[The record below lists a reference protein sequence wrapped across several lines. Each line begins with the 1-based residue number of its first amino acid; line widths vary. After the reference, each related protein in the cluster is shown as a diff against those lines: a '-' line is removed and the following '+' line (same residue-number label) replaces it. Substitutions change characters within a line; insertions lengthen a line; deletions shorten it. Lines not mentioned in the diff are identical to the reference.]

1 MLVFPNDYFYRNPPK
16 LKVKHILP
24 KIGEVEDF
32 DIEWEFQ
39 GEIGDVE
46 ALADVLGGGEK
57 GRGGEGGRDGEG
69 PDREKLIEEYEEYLR
84 ELENVKSKE
93 KRVTQDLIT
102 VFVDLHRVASEF
114 GEMLGNLTKT
124 LANLVYTTSPTLGA
138 LGEGLGAFGREMQ
151 GLGKAVGGIH
161 ENLRKSVED
170 FRKAASA
177 LEMFQL
183 RFPQGAPDLSRIQQ
197 GAQTAATAAQ
207 AAGRIGMVVRGLQ
220 GIAAA
225 AGPASIFLLAFTQ
238 ALAVFA
244 QSLQILLPIVSTL
257 LGILGNIF
265 QVIERGTQVMSVIER
280 WRLAFSQFVEGAAAG
295 EQAFNRFM
303 NMFSRFGTT
312 LDELTRSL
320 SNALGSIGIMA
331 AQGRVSLEEWA
342 SLLGRIGQLGVRAG
356 QQAEVLRAALEGRI
370 HEAGGLGLPVETAES
385 IAMLQYGIAG
395 MGETA
400 TRTMVAMALLEM
412 QIDNLRQ
419 QSARAAQGTRTAVD
433 AIRAY
438 NQIVGRLQEIYQ
450 DAGRIILEY
459 VAEPLQVFARLIQT
473 SQIREVLGGIAEA
486 VGTFAQSFLEALAPF
501 LERIANILQERMG
514 FLIERARDIGWILG
528 ETLGVALETIVDF
541 ITNPW
546 VLLAFQR
553 FALFLSGLVETLSGI
568 IRVLG
573 PPTME
578 VLGLV
583 VGVLGL
589 VLKGFGLFLNGIVE
603 ITHWL
608 GRLLRLFDR
617 RRDRPQAE
625 IPSQLGQF
633 QQAMR
638 ELDRTLNNTATA
650 TLLVKRSFEA
660 VSEEARKFA
669 DNYRRIQQVMQ
680 EVSILFTPQ
689 GLGATWA
696 PFQEFFRTFRQT
708 TFLPPEIRRGF
719 EEAGVLE
726 RRGAGIAG
734 IFARGQQPAIIR
746 PEEELEF
753 RIPRLQPIPVG
764 FAEWAGVQIQAA
776 LREIDA
782 RMTHLA
788 ATLATFNQEMMRT
801 GYTINTSVIQAYQQ
815 LAQAFRN
822 LATQM
827 ENINRQTQEMI
838 RGLKQ
843 AYEITETWLRLRWGL
858 EDLRTAGA
866 YLDNIVTASERLLTI
881 TRLRAE
887 AQLIEVQRA
896 AAVLGIIT
904 AMVRQQIASL
914 RRSGVDI
921 GIEPEQFDP
930 LRMAPAQIAQIMQ
943 RAGMPY
949 FLVNLTIQLTQ
960 GLQESWTTMVEVFRR
975 GGEEIVSAAS
985 SFRELQREI
994 TEAAVRFGDMRRAL
1008 QSGIWALIS
1017 FGEELRGLG
1026 LKLAAALASNRIEE
1040 YYRALQEGWRRFVE
1054 MFERSIDVIRRGLE
1068 AAFQPLNIH
1077 LDILERATRILERFG
1092 AQGLLLPEI
1101 FTKVIPEASRL
1112 LRLLE
1117 EMAQQYREHPYM
1129 LQMIFQV
1136 YETELNRLMGLLG
1149 QAAGGLVPAIP
1160 LSELI
1165 RISQLPILSPRLV
1178 AQWAREG
1185 GPEVFAPEVRIMGAP
1200 FAPTYLLAWPVHM
1213 RGPTYLAVGPF
1224 GELARSAVEMG
1235 RLAAELETEEI
1246 RRQIGEIYRQF
1257 VLLPFERWRRRA
1269 TQGEQFLRE
1278 GLPLVI
1284 QQIYEQNILGARAG
1298 LMRERVPLPG
1308 FEGVTPYQPTLAIPP
1323 QAMEVPVRLRIQL
1336 DNNVIPLQ
1344 IQIRKPDGGYETIE
1358 KRIEITPIDIA
1369 RRNPPTTGTQ

>member
-1 MLVFPNDYFYRNPPK
+1 MFGFPSGYFYRNPPK
-16 LKVKHILP
+16 VKVKHILP

-39 GEIGDVE
+39 GEIGDVD
-46 ALADVLGGGEK
+46 ALADILGGEK
-57 GRGGEGGRDGEG
+57 GRGGEGGGGEEG

-151 GLGKAVGGIH
+151 GLGKAIGGIH
-161 ENLRKSVED
+161 QNMEKSVD
-170 FRKAASA
+170 NFRKAASA

-183 RFPQGAPDLSRIQQ
+183 RFPSGAPDLSQIQQ
-197 GAQTAATAAQ
+197 GAQTAAAAAQ
-207 AAGRIGMVVRGLQ
+207 TAGRLGMVIRGLQ
-220 GIAAA
+220 GIAVA
-225 AGPASIFLLAFTQ
+225 AGPASIILLAFTQ
-238 ALAVFA
+238 ALVVFT
-244 QSLQILLPIVSTL
+244 QSLQILLPIVNTL
-257 LGILGNIF
+257 LGILGNIL

-303 NMFSRFGTT
+303 SVFSRFGTT
-312 LDELTRSL
+312 LDELARSL
-320 SNALGSIGIMA
+320 SNALGNIGIMA

-356 QQAEVLRAALEGRI
+356 QQAEVLRAALEGRVQ
-370 HEAGGLGLPVETAES
+370 EAGGLGLPVETAES

-400 TRTMVAMALLEM
+400 TRTMAAMALLEM
-412 QIDNLRQ
+412 QIENLRQ
-419 QSARAAQGTRTAVD
+419 QSARAAQGTWTAAD

-438 NQIVGRLQEIYQ
+438 NQIVGQLQTLYQ
-450 DAGRIILEY
+450 DAGRILLERL
-459 VAEPLQVFARLIQT
+459 AGPLQVFANVLQSSRVGEVIEGIAQVFGEFAATFLSWLEPFLVEIGNILSERMHLMVDTARWVGALLGDALGIGLKAIIDFIT
-473 SQIREVLGGIAEA
+473 SPYTLAGLSGFAFFLNSLVDLLGGIVRVFGPPLMLILGAIA
-486 VGTFAQSFLEALAPF
+486 TVAGALAKALGWL
-501 LERIANILQERMG
+501 LEKFSDL
-514 FLIERARDIGWILG
+514 
-528 ETLGVALETIVDF
+528 
-541 ITNPW
+541 
-546 VLLAFQR
+546 
-553 FALFLSGLVETLSGI
+553 
-568 IRVLG
+568 
-573 PPTME
+573 
-578 VLGLV
+578 
-583 VGVLGL
+583 
-589 VLKGFGLFLNGIVE
+589 
-603 ITHWL
+603 THWL
-608 GRLLRLFDR
+608 GRILGIFGR
-617 RRDRPQAE
+617 RRESPEAE
-625 IPSQLGQF
+625 VRAQSF
-633 QQAMR
+633 QQAIAG
-638 ELDRTLNNTATA
+638 LNQALNDTGQSALFA
-650 TLLVKRSFEA
+650 KRSLEA

-680 EVSILFTPQ
+680 EVSILFTPE

-708 TFLPPEIRRGF
+708 TFLPPEVRRGL

-726 RRGAGIAG
+726 RRGGGILQP
-734 IFARGQQPAIIR
+734 FARGQQPAIIR

-753 RIPRLQPIPVG
+753 RIPRLQPISVG
-764 FAEWAGVQIQAA
+764 FAEWAGTQIQAA

-822 LATQM
+822 LVAQM

-838 RGLKQ
+838 RGLRQ

-866 YLDNIVTASERLLTI
+866 QLNNIVTASERLLTI

-896 AAVLGIIT
+896 AAMLGIIT
-904 AMVRQQIASL
+904 AMVRQQITSL
-914 RRSGVDI
+914 RRAGVDI

-943 RAGMPY
+943 EARMPY
-949 FLVNLTIQLTQ
+949 FLINLTIQLTQ
-960 GLQESWTTMVEVFRR
+960 ALQEGWVTMAEIFRR
-975 GGEEIVSAAS
+975 SGEEIASVAS
-985 SFRELQREI
+985 SFRQLQGEI
-994 TEAAVRFGDMRRAL
+994 TETAVRFGDIRGAL
-1008 QSGIWALIS
+1008 QSGMWALIS

-1026 LKLAAALASNRIEE
+1026 LKLTAALASNRIEE
-1040 YYRALQEGWRRFVE
+1040 YYRVLQEGWRRFVE

-1117 EMAQQYREHPYM
+1117 EMAHQYREHPYM

-1165 RISQLPILSPRLV
+1165 RISQLPILDPRQV
-1178 AQWAREG
+1178 ARWAREG

-1213 RGPTYLAVGPF
+1213 RGPTYLAAGPF
-1224 GELARSAVEMG
+1224 GELARSVVGMG

-1257 VLLPFERWRRRA
+1257 LLLPFERWRGEA
-1269 TQGEQFLRE
+1269 TQREQFFRE
-1278 GLPLVI
+1278 RLPLVI
-1284 QQIYEQNILGARAG
+1284 QQTYEQNILGARAG

-1308 FEGVTPYQPTLAIPP
+1308 FEGVAPYQPILAIPP
-1323 QAMEVPVRLRIQL
+1323 QAMEVPVRLRLQL

-1358 KRIEITPIDIA
+1358 KRIEITPLDIA